1 MKGRTERNG
10 AEYKKLRLMSWGYAL
25 GVALMVVAVVFTLWF
40 ESIQITDS
48 GMAPALQKGDI
59 LLFDKLA
66 KHAATPRRGDAYA
79 FRNEAG
85 GVSLGRVVGLPGERV
100 QAAAGC
106 IYINGMLLDESRYAQ
121 PANGDMAE
129 AVLGQDEFFLMPDDR
144 AAAVLDGE
152 AMTVP
157 FAKLIGRAALRV
169 SPWGR
174 ASFFRAG

>member
-1 MKGRTERNG
+1 MKGRTERNR
-10 AEYKKLRLMSWGYAL
+10 AEYRKLRLMSWGYAV

-40 ESIQITDS
+40 ESIQITDN

-66 KHAATPRRGDAYA
+66 KHAATPKRGDAYS

-85 GVSLGRVVGLPGERV
+85 GVSLGRIVGLPGEQVQIVAGRV
-100 QAAAGC
+100 
-106 IYINGMLLDESRYAQ
+106 YINGMLLDESRYAM
-121 PANGDMAE
+121 PASGDLAE
-129 AVLGQDEFFLMPDDR
+129 VMLGQGEFFLLPDNR
-144 AAAVLDGE
+144 PAAVLNAE

-157 FAKLIGRAALRV
+157 FKELIGRAALRV

-174 ASFFRAG
+174 TSLFLAK

>member
-1 MKGRTERNG
+1 MKGRTERNSV
-10 AEYKKLRLMSWGYAL
+10 EYKKLRLMSWGYAL

-59 LLFDKLA
+59 VLFDKLA

-79 FRNEAG
+79 FGNAAG
-85 GVSLGRVVGLPGERV
+85 GVSLGRVVGLPGEQV
-100 QAAAGC
+100 QVAAGC
-106 IYINGMLLDESRYAQ
+106 VYINGELLDESRYIQ
-121 PANGDMAE
+121 PANGNMA
-129 AVLGQDEFFLMPDDR
+129 AVALGQDEFFLMPDDR
-144 AAAVLDGE
+144 TAAVLDGE
-152 AMTVP
+152 AMTMP
-157 FAKLIGRAALRV
+157 FSKLIGRAALRV